1 MKILLESNFR
11 ISLLNLVL
19 FSIWNMNNKQK
30 EESKTKTMKLVHV
43 IPIARGIL
51 REQLT
56 YFTSKELNS
65 GSVVSVPIRNKQTT
79 ALVVSYENAELS
91 KSQLKS
97 SSYTIKKVTA
107 IKALNFFLP
116 AFIESAKKT
125 AEYFAGTTGSV
136 LNSLIPKA
144 VSEYPKSILQKEHS
158 ETTGGNKKNT
168 KQEVLLV
175 QSEDKERMSIYK
187 SIVREEFAKGSSVF
201 FCLPEISEIE
211 HSANTLKRGIEDY
224 TFVFHSGMTK
234 KQILENWK
242 KVLEEKHPV
251 LIVAT
256 GLFLSIPRGDV
267 RTIIL
272 EKESSRS
279 YKTSVRPYLDIR
291 TFAEFFAEEAGI
303 RLIMGD
309 LFLRPETIYKQK
321 EGIYAELTPLKFRT
335 LSTAVQEVIDMK
347 KYSEKGSKELC
358 LVSDELQKL
367 IGNQRKSN
375 ENMFMLTARRGLHPF
390 TVCRDCGNT
399 VLCEQCSAPVVLH
412 KKNKTSD
419 KERITI
425 CHKCGIKQRAID
437 KCNHC
442 GGWRLETLGI
452 GIERVEELLKK
463 TFENITIF
471 RMDRDTV
478 TTHKRAVEMRD
489 KFYNTPGSILLGTEM
504 AISYLNKEVHN
515 TAVISVDSLFTIP
528 DFKINERVFH
538 MLLRLRTKS
547 SKHFIIQTRDIEN
560 RIFEYASKGNMID
573 FYREEIEERKILK
586 YPPFTLLIK
595 ITIEG
600 TKSAVGKNTKLLEEK
615 FSAYNPNIFPA
626 FINKIKGKDR
636 MNVLIRIPRNTWVD
650 KKLLDILSS
659 LPPSFAIRVDAEN
672 VL

>member
-1 MKILLESNFR
+1 
-11 ISLLNLVL
+11 
-19 FSIWNMNNKQK
+19 MNNKQK
-30 EESKTKTMKLVHV
+30 KESKNRTMKLVHV

-51 REQLT
+51 KEQLT

-65 GSVVSVPIRNKQTT
+65 GSVVSVPIRNKQIT
-79 ALVVSYENAELS
+79 ALVVSSENAQLS
-91 KSQLKS
+91 KTQLKS
-97 SSYTIKKVTA
+97 SSYTIKKVTVV
-107 IKALNFFLP
+107 KALNFFLP
-116 AFIESAKKT
+116 SFIESAKKT
-125 AEYFAGTTGSV
+125 AEYFAGTTGAV
-136 LNSLIPKA
+136 LNTLIPKA

-158 ETTGGNKKNT
+158 EIIVDNKKNT

-187 SIVREEFAKGSSVF
+187 SIVREEFARGSSVF

-256 GLFLSIPRGDV
+256 GLFLSIPRRDV
-267 RTIIL
+267 QTIIL

-279 YKTSVRPYLDIR
+279 YKTAVRPYLDIR
-291 TFAEFFAEEAGI
+291 TFAEFFAKEAGI

-321 EGIYAELTPLKFRT
+321 EGIYSELTALKFRT
-335 LSTAVQEVIDMK
+335 LSTAVQKIIDMK
-347 KYSEKGSKELC
+347 KYSEKSSKKMRLI
-358 LVSDELQKL
+358 SDELQKL
-367 IGNQRKSN
+367 IENQRKSN

-390 TVCRDCGNT
+390 TICRDCGNT
-399 VLCEQCSAPVVLH
+399 VLCEQCSAPIVLH
-412 KKNKTSD
+412 NKNRTNNKD
-419 KERITI
+419 RIAM
-425 CHKCGIKQRAID
+425 CHKCGIKQRAVD

-452 GIERVEELLKK
+452 GIEKVEELLKE
-463 TFENITIF
+463 TFGDITIF
-471 RMDRDTV
+471 RMDRDTI
-478 TTHKRAVEMRD
+478 TTHKKAIEVRD
-489 KFYNTPGSILLGTEM
+489 RFYNTPGSILLGTEM

-528 DFKINERVFH
+528 DFRINERVFH

-586 YPPFTLLIK
+586 YPPFALLIK

-600 TKSAVGKNTKLLEEK
+600 TKSAIEKNTKLLEEK
-615 FSAYNPNIFPA
+615 LSDYNPSVFPA
-626 FINKIKGKDR
+626 FISKIKGKER
-636 MNVLIRIPRNTWVD
+636 MNVLIKMPYGTWVD
-650 KKLLDILSS
+650 KELSNILST
-659 LPPSFAIRVDAEN
+659 LPPSFAIRIDPKD